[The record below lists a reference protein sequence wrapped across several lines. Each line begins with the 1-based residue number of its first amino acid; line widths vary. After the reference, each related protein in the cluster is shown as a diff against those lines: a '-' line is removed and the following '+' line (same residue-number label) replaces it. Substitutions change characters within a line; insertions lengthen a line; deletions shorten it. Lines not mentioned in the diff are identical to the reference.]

1 MDFGVQGFVGF
12 GGLGFWGFGFRVLGF
27 WGSGLGFEEKTWCRV
42 QRSFSG
48 ACLPCGLR
56 VWAVVRDSRVSEFP
70 KSYLDPTP
78 GPGVRGLGFHTHT
91 PPVIEIYIYR
101 YRYRYRY
108 RPTYTST

>member
-91 PPVIEIYIYR
+91 H
-101 YRYRYRY
+101 
-108 RPTYTST
+108 TTGD